1 MRKNTT
7 NTSAT
12 QSQLV
17 ECVKQSLHGQ
27 SLGLHDFIA
36 ILKARSESIDFTLWG
51 ISSHNL
57 GANYKNDLV
66 TLYTDCAGLAWNA
79 CLFMI
84 W

>member
-36 ILKARSESIDFTLWG
+36 ILKARSESIDFTL
-51 ISSHNL
+51 
-57 GANYKNDLV
+57 
-66 TLYTDCAGLAWNA
+66 
-79 CLFMI
+79 
-84 W
+84 